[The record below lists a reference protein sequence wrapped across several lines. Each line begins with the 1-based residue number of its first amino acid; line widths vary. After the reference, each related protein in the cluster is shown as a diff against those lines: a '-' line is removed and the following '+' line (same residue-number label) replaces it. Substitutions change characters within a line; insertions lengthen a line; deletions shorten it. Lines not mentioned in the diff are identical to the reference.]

1 MAEKD
6 AATTTFDHNKITSAG
21 APIRENFSSKSANS
35 NGAADAATVEK
46 EKPAGSDANN
56 GAETPEAK
64 LARGQAAEAAAAE
77 KNKLPDLSDE
87 QLKELFKQKGI
98 DGFENFDKLKEKIAK
113 ADAPASAE
121 PTAEEK
127 AAQEKAFDKRMLD
140 LHIEQG
146 GSPEQFV
153 ALKQIASMDLKSLS
167 IATIRKEMKDSGLDF
182 TDDQINGIIKERY
195 YQINLD
201 ELVKEEEEAD
211 EDFKKKKDFI
221 TKKATL
227 GSKQLENHSLH
238 IKKNAEETLKD
249 LRDAIAEKDAAEL
262 SEKQFSSKV
271 DEFSKKVPR
280 KITFELGEVLGQ
292 KLDPVTYDVA
302 DSDVTEVTNFLKNKA
317 EREKFFFNEDG
328 TLNLSNVFEMFLVKK
343 YSPSAAK
350 ASFLEGGNRQ
360 VEILKKTFPGTAFD
374 VGVGGAT
381 ANANNKKGTPG
392 KLVSAGKPERVQQ
405 NK

>member
-1 MAEKD
+1 MAEEKS
-6 AATTTFDHNKITSAG
+6 ATTTFDHNKITSAG
-21 APIRENFSSKSANS
+21 APIRENFSQKPTNG
-35 NGAADAATVEK
+35 NGAADAAIVEEEK
-46 EKPAGSDANN
+46 EKPAPDANASN
-56 GAETPEAK
+56 GADDKNQNTNGKLPELTEDQLK
-64 LARGQAAEAAAAE
+64 GLTDDQLKNILKGKGIEFEGDFEAM
-77 KNKLPDLSDE
+77 KNKLTTPAAAP
-87 QLKELFKQKGI
+87 EL
-98 DGFENFDKLKEKIAK
+98 
-113 ADAPASAE
+113 
-121 PTAEEK
+121 TAEQKVE
-127 AAQEKAFDKRMLD
+127 QEKALNKRMLD

-153 ALKQIASMDLKSLS
+153 ALQQIASMDLKQLS
-167 IATIRKEMKDSGLDF
+167 IASIKKEMRESGLDF
-182 TDDQINGIIKERY
+182 TDEQIDGIIKERY
-195 YQINLD
+195 YQINPD
-201 ELVKEEEEAD
+201 ELVKDEEEAD

-227 GSKQLENHSLH
+227 GSKRLENHSLH

-292 KLDPVTYDVA
+292 KLDPVTYDVT
-302 DSDVTEVTNFLKNKA
+302 DSDITEVTNLLKDKA
-317 EREKFFFNEDG
+317 QREKFFFNEDK
-328 TLNLSNVFEMFLVKK
+328 TLNLSKVMDVMLQNK
-343 YSPSAAK
+343 YLQSAIK
-350 ASFLEGGNRQ
+350 ASYLEGGNRQ
-360 VEILKKTFPGTAFD
+360 VEIFKKTFPGTAFD
-374 VGVGGAT
+374 VGVGGET